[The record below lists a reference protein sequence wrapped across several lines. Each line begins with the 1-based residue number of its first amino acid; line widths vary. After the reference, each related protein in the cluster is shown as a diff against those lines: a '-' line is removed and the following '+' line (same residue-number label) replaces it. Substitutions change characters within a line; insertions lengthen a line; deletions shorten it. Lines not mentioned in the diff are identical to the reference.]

1 MVPMR
6 SKMVDS
12 IAILE
17 RMGGRFALTVNTRSR
32 RRQRFDVVAAE
43 PRTTREFTSRRRKGV
58 VIIELL
64 PVLISMALLLQ
75 SSLLFGLPTVS
86 AVSSRAF
93 FHKSYYPSRGGY
105 SLAAPTLPSLVPWSW
120 YDSLRIGWPSPSSWF
135 TRKKSFRRQLQDQIS
150 LLEKQLRASRD
161 ELYQVRSQLTLLQQE
176 SLRQQAGAA
185 GGATATPR
193 APVVVTDSAILQEMR
208 SRIQALEKD
217 VATLHDLRDKLQEL
231 LQQEKMRVQELEER
245 LKVAEES
252 NQAATAEAALQQK
265 EQSEQKYKAELQALE
280 TKWMNQVIQQMDQV
294 ERAME
299 QRLQQ
304 ALERERAKAA
314 VALKAAEEQ
323 LRQVRIKAEL
333 QVKQAISS
341 TEQRVQKEAAK
352 QLKAE
357 KKLAKAAVELEK
369 AKMRKLVKALAL
381 REEQQQQQQQQFKV
395 KTSST
400 KNGSGATQPVV
411 NRVIATSNARNS
423 GGPPKRK

>member
-1 MVPMR
+1 LIL
-6 SKMVDS
+6 SNADQEMVDS

-32 RRQRFDVVAAE
+32 RRQRFVGAE

-58 VIIELL
+58 VINGLL
-64 PVLISMALLLQ
+64 PVIVISMALLLQ
-75 SSLLFGLPTVS
+75 SSLLFGLPTVA

-120 YDSLRIGWPSPSSWF
+120 YDSLRIAWPSPSSWF

-176 SLRQQAGAA
+176 SLRQQAG
-185 GGATATPR
+185 GATVATPR
-193 APVVVTDSAILQEMR
+193 VVVTDSAILQEMR

-252 NQAATAEAALQQK
+252 NQAATTEAALQQK

-323 LRQVRIKAEL
+323 LRQVRLKAEL

-381 REEQQQQQQQQFKV
+381 REEQQQQQQQFKV